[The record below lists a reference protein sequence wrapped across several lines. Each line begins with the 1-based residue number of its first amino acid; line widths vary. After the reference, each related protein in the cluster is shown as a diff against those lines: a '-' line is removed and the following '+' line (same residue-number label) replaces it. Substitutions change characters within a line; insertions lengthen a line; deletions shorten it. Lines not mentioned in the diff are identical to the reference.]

1 MNDKLKQLEIQK
13 LLQEYNYLLLDDEYK
28 QELIAEGKTP
38 FLEQVHEFMATLNMS
53 PPPPTPPASGQE
65 GKSKKRIDPNTVE
78 ENVRVKVKKLYRDI
92 VKLTHPDRAKT
103 DEHDDLYVAATIA
116 METYDIFELY
126 NICAKLNIAYTIDV
140 ADKPII
146 EMRVQ
151 AKKDELASIERSYVW
166 LWYHATTEEDKLLY
180 IRNFVENH
188 GGSFI

>member
-13 LLQEYNYLLLDDEYK
+13 LLQEYNYLLLEDEYK
-28 QELIAEGKTP
+28 QELIAEGKAP

-92 VKLTHPDRAKT
+92 VKLTHPDRAET

-151 AKKDELASIERSYVW
+151 EKKDELASIERSYVW

-180 IRNFVENH
+180 IRNFIENH

>member
-28 QELIAEGKTP
+28 QELIAEGKTS

-53 PPPPTPPASGQE
+53 PPPPMPPAQGQE
-65 GKSKKRIDPNTVE
+65 GKSKKRIDPNTVDE
-78 ENVRVKVKKLYRDI
+78 HVRVKVKKLYRDI
-92 VKLTHPDRAKT
+92 VKLTHPDKAET
-103 DEHDDLYVAATIA
+103 DEHNDLYVAATIA

-126 NICAKLNIAYTIDV
+126 NICAKLNIAHTIDD

-151 AKKDELASIERSYVW
+151 AKKAELANIERSYVW
-166 LWYHATTEEDKLLY
+166 LWYHAATDEDKLL
-180 IRNFVENH
+180 
-188 GGSFI
+188 